1 MAYFGFELYET
12 MYQFIK
18 KFHNFTIQDEKGKS
32 YNLSVQRA
40 IYQSL
45 PMDKK
50 KMHPLISTITQT
62 DDYLQF
68 IDKIN
73 NKNIKPVEE
82 VKKEELKVVD
92 IKEASTV
99 DEPTSQSASVENSPE
114 KK

>member
-1 MAYFGFELYET
+1 

-50 KMHPLISTITQT
+50 KMHPLVSTITQT

-82 VKKEELKVVD
+82 VKKEEVKVVET
-92 IKEASTV
+92 KEATG
-99 DEPTSQSASVENSPE
+99 DP
-114 KK
+114 